1 MEDPTINSPS
11 AANAVETPAPVN
23 VETQPSPPQPAP
35 PQISV
40 LEQAPQKAESG
51 PVEPKQ
57 EKPKSPTLR
66 SSAQS
71 RNAMNGPLYMQT
83 SNNRVIVRRVKRK
96 EDGFVRG
103 MTRWLLDN
111 QTGMVFPIF
120 PNGSNYPKVSPVH
133 RNEASL

>member
-1 MEDPTINSPS
+1 MEDPTINSPA

-23 VETQPSPPQPAP
+23 VETHPAP

-40 LEQAPQKAESG
+40 LEQVPQKAESG
-51 PVEPKQ
+51 AVEPKQ

-71 RNAMNGPLYMQT
+71 RNSMNGPLYMQT